1 MDDTGRLIQ
10 ETVHMAER
18 LVTDRERRH
27 RLARRHAIAPA
38 HRVTTPEE
46 ATVAMTVLHAT
57 EAPSIYLSVAART
70 DATVQDV
77 DRALYDDRSLV
88 RQLAMRRTLF
98 VFPRDLLPAAWGSAA
113 ARVAEAERRRIARNV
128 EEDGRAADGFAWLDT
143 RRDEIEVLL
152 REHGALSA
160 QKIREA
166 LPELDVKVA
175 TSATSRWGGP
185 TPVAPRVLNLLGAS
199 AVLARGPNAGI
210 WRANRPTWT
219 LMDDWLGTDPEPLPS
234 RDGYPELV
242 RCWLRTFGPGTE
254 TDLVW
259 WLGSTKAAARVT
271 LTDVAAVEVDLEG
284 GGTGWL
290 LPDDLE
296 PEPPVDPWA
305 ALLPGLDPTTM
316 GWKQRDF
323 YLDPE
328 HTAYLFD
335 TAGNGGTTV
344 WWDGRIV
351 GCWVQ
356 DPDGVVVPVL
366 REDVGAD
373 GDAAI
378 AAEAERLTRWLDGQ
392 VIRSVYASAQ
402 MKRARLP

>member
-1 MDDTGRLIQ
+1 
-10 ETVHMAER
+10 
-18 LVTDRERRH
+18 
-27 RLARRHAIAPA
+27 
-38 HRVTTPEE
+38 
-46 ATVAMTVLHAT
+46 
-57 EAPSIYLSVAART
+57 
-70 DATVQDV
+70 
-77 DRALYDDRSLV
+77 
-88 RQLAMRRTLF
+88 
-98 VFPRDLLPAAWGSAA
+98 
-113 ARVAEAERRRIARNV
+113 
-128 EEDGRAADGFAWLDT
+128 
-143 RRDEIEVLL
+143 
-152 REHGALSA
+152 
-160 QKIREA
+160 
-166 LPELDVKVA
+166 
-175 TSATSRWGGP
+175 
-185 TPVAPRVLNLLGAS
+185 
-199 AVLARGPNAGI
+199 
-210 WRANRPTWT
+210 
-219 LMDDWLGTDPEPLPS
+219 
-234 RDGYPELV
+234 
-242 RCWLRTFGPGTE
+242 
-254 TDLVW
+254 
-259 WLGSTKAAARVT
+259 
-271 LTDVAAVEVDLEG
+271 VAAVEVDLEG